1 MTFHARQHSK
11 LELRF
16 ARSAKVL
23 SGSEL
28 ALASMGKRHFSLI
41 AVGDRLRLVR
51 FGQAVT
57 PRTLRVVAR

>member
-1 MTFHARQHSK
+1 VSRWPGPDPG
-11 LELRF
+11 LRF
-16 ARSAKVL
+16 ARNATVL
-23 SGSEL
+23 AGSDVAL
-28 ALASMGKRHFSLI
+28 ALMGKRHFSLI

>member
-1 MTFHARQHSK
+1 MRRASS
-11 LELRF
+11 
-16 ARSAKVL
+16 SATLPAPPLMRKPL
-23 SGSEL
+23 SVGESG
-28 ALASMGKRHFSLI
+28 ALMGKRHFSLI

>member
-1 MTFHARQHSK
+1 
-11 LELRF
+11 
-16 ARSAKVL
+16 
-23 SGSEL
+23 
-28 ALASMGKRHFSLI
+28 MGKRHFSLI